1 MLYLWLKAFHIIF
14 MVTWFAGLFYL
25 PRLFVYH
32 AMAEDAATRE
42 HLKIMERKLY
52 RFVSPLMWLMV
63 GFGLWLIFINGWD
76 WFAVQTWLQIKLILV
91 AILIGYH
98 FYCRKIVND
107 FQDDQ
112 NVRNHVFY
120 RWFNEFPVLFL
131 FAIVILA
138 IIKQPLLGN

>member
-32 AMAEDAATRE
+32 AMADDAATRK
-42 HLKIMERKLY
+42 HLMVMEQKLY
-52 RFVSPLMWLMV
+52 RFVTPLMWLML
-63 GFGLWLIFINGWD
+63 GFGLALIFLNGWD
-76 WFAVQTWLQIKLILV
+76 WFMQQSWLQIKLVLV
-91 AILIGYH
+91 ALLIGYH
-98 FYCRKIVND
+98 FYCGKIVKALS
-107 FQDDQ
+107 DD
-112 NVRNHVFY
+112 RNIKTHVYY

-138 IIKQPLLGN
+138 IIKQPVF

>member
-1 MLYLWLKAFHIIF
+1 MLWAWLKAFHIIF

-25 PRLFVYH
+25 PRIFVYH
-32 AMAEDAATRE
+32 AMANETATRE

-52 RFVSPLMWLMV
+52 RFITPLMWLMI
-63 GFGLWLIFINGWD
+63 GFGLWLIFVNGWD
-76 WFAVQTWLQIKLILV
+76 WFTVQTWLHIKLVLV

-98 FYCRKIVND
+98 FYCGKIMKD

-120 RWFNEFPVLFL
+120 RWINEVPVLFL

-138 IIKQPLLGN
+138 VLKQPLLGN